1 MQTTTPSQVTHCPTA
16 EPTNSRAGTS
26 TAHSAEPAALRTPD
40 RAGRELP
47 VPLPPS
53 ASTAVPDALMSPE
66 LLSLARSCASATIY
80 NVHFEGVGTG
90 RLEDDPATVKEQF
103 VANLKDGTA

>member
-1 MQTTTPSQVTHCPTA
+1 MTLAATAMVAMQTTTPSQVTHCPTA

-26 TAHSAEPAALRTPD
+26 TAHSAEPTALRTPD

-47 VPLPPS
+47 VPLVPP

-66 LLSLARSCASATIY
+66 LLSMARSFAPATIY
-80 NVHFEGVGTG
+80 NGRDAPVH
-90 RLEDDPATVKEQF
+90 RNPAPFTVTS
-103 VANLKDGTA
+103 APG